1 MRLPPAFALL
11 ILAFVASPAARGQDA
26 IHRCIDPAG
35 RPVFTDRR
43 CSTLDATPVRS
54 TAAATADRS
63 GAGRPADDAPRLCA
77 ADPATLRQQVLDAFA
92 RHEPNRLAGL
102 MLWDDYGERGAVERI
117 QALGALVGRPL
128 LDLRDDD
135 DDGASGAWHAAA
147 GPAASIYDASRPLR
161 DQLDD
166 LSPTPPAAAVAD
178 APRAL
183 IAVTPGDDGGPRE
196 TRFAIERR
204 AGCLWLLPPTG

>member
-1 MRLPPAFALL
+1 MRPPCTAVLLLLALM
-11 ILAFVASPAARGQDA
+11 AGPAADGQDA
-26 IHRCIDPAG
+26 IHRCLDPTG

-43 CSTLDATPVRS
+43 CSTLDATPVQP
-54 TAAATADRS
+54 TVAASVARPGTP
-63 GAGRPADDAPRLCA
+63 RPADMAPQLCA
-77 ADPATLRQQVLDAFA
+77 ADPAALRQQVLDAFA

-117 QALGALVGRPL
+117 RALGALVDRPL

-135 DDGASGAWHAAA
+135 GGTGAWHAAA

-166 LSPTPPAAAVAD
+166 PSPATPAAVSTD
-178 APRAL
+178 PRAL
-183 IAVTPGDDGGPRE
+183 IAITPGDDGAPRE

-204 AGCLWLLPPTG
+204 AGCLWLQPPAG

>member
-1 MRLPPAFALL
+1 MHLPSVFALL
-11 ILAFVASPAARGQDA
+11 ILALVAGPSARGQDV

-35 RPVFTDRR
+35 HPVFTDRR
-43 CSTLDATPVRS
+43 CSTLDATPVRAS
-54 TAAATADRS
+54 AAATADRP
-63 GAGRPADDAPRLCA
+63 GTGQPADDAPRLCA

-92 RHEPNRLAGL
+92 RREPNRLAGL

-117 QALGALVGRPL
+117 QALGTLVDRPV

-135 DDGASGAWHAAA
+135 GGGWHAAA
-147 GPAASIYDASRPLR
+147 GPAASIYDATRPLR

-166 LSPTPPAAAVAD
+166 PSAAPPAVAPGD
-178 APRAL
+178 PQAL
-183 IAVTPGDDGGPRE
+183 IAVTPGDDGGPHE

-204 AGCLWLLPPTG
+204 AGCLWLLPPAG